1 MGIKGIG
8 LYEKNGENFVHIDT
22 RTYKA
27 FWYGHEQSPRSTFG
41 GGAPMVSSPANTNPI
56 TSLRYG
62 SNGAEVKE
70 LQEDLIALGYDLGKW
85 GADGDYGN
93 ATVNAVKKFQ

>member
-1 MGIKGIG
+1 
-8 LYEKNGENFVHIDT
+8 
-22 RTYKA
+22 
-27 FWYGHEQSPRSTFG
+27 
-41 GGAPMVSSPANTNPI
+41 MVSSPANTNPI